1 MLSQLSIHDFAL
13 IADST
18 VHFGSGF
25 TAITGETGAGK
36 SVLMKALR
44 VACGEKTTASMLRN
58 GESKAWVEATFDISS
73 LPEVKAK
80 LEALGVDADDE
91 LVIRREISAG
101 GKSRG
106 RVNGAVVT
114 VTDLQEIADA
124 LVQMHGQS
132 DQILLRDLRT
142 QQKMLDDFC
151 GNGKLL
157 TDYAQT
163 YAQWTVLKEKRAE
176 TEKNAQSLAQQ
187 KDFLTFQ
194 RDELVKA
201 ALKEGEEEE
210 LEEKTSAAA
219 KNESQTALFRELRR
233 ILENENGLLDQFR
246 LFQSKVRGLSARVP
260 EFAHWNEKLEDA
272 ISPLQE
278 IDASLEKTENRKEM
292 SPEEID
298 RANARLALIQR
309 LKRKYRTD
317 VNGLIALRAQRE
329 NELSGLENLD
339 ADLAELDKHI
349 QKAEAELA
357 RIAQALSDSRKKGA
371 AQLDSSVEA
380 NLHELGMPKARF
392 RTCVEKGE
400 FTPTGA
406 DSVEF
411 YIAPNPGE
419 GEKPLRLAVSGGEL
433 SRVLLAFKTVLAD
446 LDKVPLLVF
455 DEVDAGISGE
465 IGNNIG
471 EALSRIGKYHQVLT
485 ITHLHQVASRAENH
499 LAVSK
504 KEIDGRTYSSVA
516 SLDAEQRV
524 QELARMLGDA
534 KSSTVQAHARELLE
548 EANAS

>member
-1 MLSQLSIHDFAL
+1 MLTQLSIHDFAL

-44 VACGEKTTASMLRN
+44 VACGEKTTAAMLRN
-58 GESKAWVEATFDISS
+58 GESKAWVEATFDISK
-73 LPEVKAK
+73 LPDVKAK
-80 LEALGVDADDE
+80 LESLGVDADDE

-114 VTDLQEIADA
+114 VADLQEIADA

-132 DQILLRDLRT
+132 DQILLRDVRT
-142 QQKMLDDFC
+142 QQRMLDDFC
-151 GNGKLL
+151 GNSKLL
-157 TDYAQT
+157 ADYSQIYT
-163 YAQWTVLKEKRAE
+163 QWTSLKEKRTE
-176 TEKNAQSLAQQ
+176 TEETARSLAQQ

-201 ALKEGEEEE
+201 ALREGEEEE

-219 KNESQTALFRELRR
+219 RSESQTALFRELR
-233 ILENENGLLDQFR
+233 
-246 LFQSKVRGLSARVP
+246 GLSSRIP
-260 EFAHWNEKLEDA
+260 EYAPWNEKLEDA
-272 ISPLQE
+272 AAPLQE
-278 IDASLEKTENRKEM
+278 MDAALEKTENRKEM

-329 NELSGLENLD
+329 KELGGLENLD
-339 ADLAELDKHI
+339 ADLAELDRQI

-357 RIAQALSDSRKKGA
+357 RIAQALSDSRRKGA
-371 AQLDSSVEA
+371 SKLDSSVEA
-380 NLHELGMPKARF
+380 NLRELGMPKARF
-392 RTCVEKGE
+392 RTDVEKGA
-400 FTPTGA
+400 FSPTGE
-406 DSVEF
+406 DTVEF

-471 EALSRIGKYHQVLT
+471 EALRRIGRYHQVLT

-516 SLDAEQRV
+516 SLNAAERV

-534 KSSTVQAHARELLE
+534 RSSTVQAHARELLE

>member
-1 MLSQLSIHDFAL
+1 MLTQLSIHDFAL

-18 VHFGSGF
+18 VHFGPGF

-44 VACGEKTTASMLRN
+44 VACGEKTTAAMLRN
-58 GESKAWVEATFDISS
+58 GESKAWVEATFDISM
-73 LPEVKAK
+73 LPDVKAK
-80 LEALGVDADDE
+80 LETLGVDTDDE

-114 VTDLQEIADA
+114 VADLQEIADA

-132 DQILLRDLRT
+132 DQILLRDVRT
-142 QQKMLDDFC
+142 QQRMLDDFC

-157 TDYAQT
+157 AGYAQI
-163 YAQWTVLKEKRAE
+163 YSEWTFLKEKRTKTEE
-176 TEKNAQSLAQQ
+176 TARSLAQQ

-219 KNESQTALFRELRR
+219 RSESQTSLFRELRG

-246 LFQSKVRGLSARVP
+246 LFQSKVRGLSSRIP
-260 EFAHWNEKLEDA
+260 EYAPWNEKLEDA
-272 ISPLQE
+272 ATPLQE
-278 IDASLEKTENRKEM
+278 MDAALEKTENRKEM

-329 NELSGLENLD
+329 KELGGLENLD
-339 ADLAELDKHI
+339 ADLAELDHQI

-357 RIAQALSDSRKKGA
+357 RISQALSDSRKKGA
-371 AQLDSSVEA
+371 SQLDSSVEA
-380 NLHELGMPKARF
+380 NLHELGMPKASF
-392 RTCVEKGE
+392 RTGVEKGE
-400 FTPTGA
+400 FSPTGA
-406 DSVEF
+406 DTVEF

-471 EALSRIGKYHQVLT
+471 EALRRIGQYHQVLT

-504 KEIDGRTYSSVA
+504 KEIDGRTYSSVVA
-516 SLDAEQRV
+516 LNAAERV

-534 KSSTVQAHARELLE
+534 RSSTVQAHARELLE